1 MSRVCL
7 PLTKSCSLPY
17 GGGFIRV
24 CLPRPFSCPWQK
36 VGCLLGKSRLS
47 TVPITTCVIGAEVR
61 EIPKQHDT
69 WLKTY
74 GTIDGAAELMHV
86 SWQKLQQ
93 VFAVRRQEGS
103 IPSAPCQPQ
112 NLQVYT
118 GGPRIPSRL
127 LKASPVDLLVVELAS
142 VTRPSKNLEASV

>member
-1 MSRVCL
+1 MLFTNQSSSSVGKL
-7 PLTKSCSLPY
+7 PHE
-17 GGGFIRV
+17 
-24 CLPRPFSCPWQK
+24 
-36 VGCLLGKSRLS
+36 
-47 TVPITTCVIGAEVR
+47 CVIGVEVR

-86 SWQKLQQ
+86 SWPKLQQ

-112 NLQVYT
+112 DLQVYT

-142 VTRPSKNLEASV
+142 ITRPTKNLEASA